1 MYSILNGLDLKQFEI
16 CEGNKYKA
24 VIYISK
30 LARHRRKL
38 VNYVITESEAITWVI
53 SGVKPDNLYNRIKN
67 NLKLKN
73 DDVLP
78 PYDRLVYIDDKDVVE
93 CVKISVK
100 HSKNNH
106 LVYIYNEIKDKHR
119 QARVRILTNMIVDE
133 LYVQRVTDKLVK

>member
-1 MYSILNGLDLKQFEI
+1 MYSILNGLDLKDFEI
-16 CEGNKYKA
+16 CESNKYKA

-67 NLKLKN
+67 NKKLKN
-73 DDVLP
+73 EGVLP
-78 PYDRLVYIDDKDVVE
+78 PYDRLVYINDKEVVE

-100 HSKNNH
+100 HSSYNH

-133 LYVQRVTDKLVK
+133 LYVERVSHSHC